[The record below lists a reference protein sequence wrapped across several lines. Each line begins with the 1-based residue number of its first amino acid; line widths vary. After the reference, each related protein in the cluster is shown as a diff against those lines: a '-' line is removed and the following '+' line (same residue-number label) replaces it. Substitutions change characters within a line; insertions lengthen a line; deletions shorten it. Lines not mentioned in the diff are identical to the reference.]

1 VTAELGTLGW
11 LLLVVSF
18 GAIVPIVPTGA
29 AVSGAAAL
37 AMSDNPVTIVFVV
50 VVGALGAYLGDLV
63 MYAAC
68 RAGGEPLARRLRW
81 LRDEEHLA
89 AVKERLHKSQIPV
102 LLVSRLLPGG
112 RVPVL
117 LAAAFLGLSWR
128 TFVVAN
134 APACALWS
142 VVYAGIGVAGGSIFP
157 QPWEGVVAAIILVL
171 LVSQT
176 VSFIN
181 KRRAARAPAP
191 AADSGSASESGS
203 ASGSGSAS
211 DSGSASA
218 SDSASAGETA

>member
-1 VTAELGTLGW
+1 MIGELQTLGW
-11 LLLVVSF
+11 LFLVVSF

-37 AMSDNPVTIVFVV
+37 AAHNNPLTVALVIAG
-50 VVGALGAYLGDLV
+50 GAAGAYAGDLV
-63 MYAAC
+63 MYAMC

-81 LRDEEHLA
+81 LRDDEHLS
-89 AVKERLHKSQIPV
+89 AVKERLAKSQIPV

-134 APACALWS
+134 APACVLWS

-157 QPWEGVVAAIILVL
+157 EPWEGVVAAIILVL
-171 LVSQT
+171 LVSQG
-176 VSFIN
+176 VGWWN
-181 KRRAARAPAP
+181 KRRTARLEAAER
-191 AADSGSASESGS
+191 EQT
-203 ASGSGSAS
+203 
-211 DSGSASA
+211 
-218 SDSASAGETA
+218 ETA